1 MKRGLAILII
11 LIIALL
17 LGLRMGT
24 PTNNDSE
31 ASSNVATESPAS
43 PAED

>member
-31 ASSNVATESPAS
+31 TPSSVATESPAS